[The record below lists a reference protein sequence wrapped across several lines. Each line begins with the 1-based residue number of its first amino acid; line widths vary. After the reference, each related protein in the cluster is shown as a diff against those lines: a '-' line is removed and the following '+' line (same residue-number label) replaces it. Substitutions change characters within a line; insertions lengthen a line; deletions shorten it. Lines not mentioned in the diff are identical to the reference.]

1 MRRVFLVAPGTHVKL
16 THMGHPSH
24 TLTPAPA
31 VESWSEV
38 DLDAKRID
46 SEEPPRRKQT
56 NLDLPVDRKRAFMAI
71 VKQNGK

>member
-1 MRRVFLVAPGTHVKL
+1 
-16 THMGHPSH
+16 MGHPSH

-38 DLDAKRID
+38 DLDAERID